1 MEEQHD
7 PDAPE
12 ATKHCKVCKSLWFG
26 TDSKMGLRD
35 WEPAMGKANKPS
47 FNKDHSPKCVRLTY
61 PLPKSKP
68 RNCSSRIS
76 RLNRDSASVPESSH
90 KLISGTKGMLGASTT
105 APDPSTPRPTSKRAQ
120 SVQPAS
126 PPPPPPKRPNVASSP
141 PHKAS
146 RQQANRTFTQA
157 TIVTSPNSKVYKVQR
172 PPMQP
177 NSKSPAALSSSSP
190 VQRHAQPKSKSPDA
204 SSSSSPVRTSENTK
218 QSPSPATRSKSKSPV
233 ASSSRSPEMSLPLKQ
248 TCLYKQLLAS
258 KIKGI
263 GIDISG
269 YAHQPCVNYV
279 MNGVGQL
286 VSSAL
291 LPSDSWK
298 HKEQQTQAL
307 FAHQRPDGVYV

>member
-26 TDSKMGLRD
+26 TDSKMRLRD
-35 WEPAMGKANKPS
+35 WEPPMGKANKPS

-105 APDPSTPRPTSKRAQ
+105 APDPSTPRPPSKRAQ

-126 PPPPPPKRPNVASSP
+126 PPPPLPKRPNVASSP

-172 PPMQP
+172 PPVQP

-190 VQRHAQPKSKSPDA
+190 VQRLHNQNQNHLMRHLHQAQDELPKI
-204 SSSSSPVRTSENTK
+204 
-218 QSPSPATRSKSKSPV
+218 RSN
-233 ASSSRSPEMSLPLKQ
+233 RHR
-248 TCLYKQLLAS
+248 LL
-258 KIKGI
+258 
-263 GIDISG
+263 
-269 YAHQPCVNYV
+269 HVQNR
-279 MNGVGQL
+279 NR
-286 VSSAL
+286 L
-291 LPSDSWK
+291 LPHLQEAQK
-298 HKEQQTQAL
+298 CPCL
-307 FAHQRPDGVYV
+307 